1 MENTVTGVVKGHKS
15 RKVGNQERSTKVV
28 ANEEKIYSVVIWPTF
43 ENDPLHSHLATKP
56 RMPWALLCDQCC
68 ELVHI
73 AAPLILHVY
82 KHTHTRTYQVM
93 LVPLFSLTW
102 RQKATTCTSTFRIPC
117 LPVNSY
123 LGKINPPSESPLYSF
138 I

>member
-28 ANEEKIYSVVIWPTF
+28 ANKEKIYSVVIWPTF

-82 KHTHTRTYQVM
+82 KHTHTHIPGDACA
-93 LVPLFSLTW
+93 LILTNM
-102 RQKATTCTSTFRIPC
+102 KTKSTTCTSTFRIPC